1 MDIVGRDSLAVAPVC
16 VAEEPGKSLHVDEKA
31 ATALG
36 MHLGEGSVEA
46 KSVGSGPLLSGC
58 RTSFVTDAWSDCG
71 QTPVILVLQ
80 FLPLKDGG

>member
-58 RTSFVTDAWSDCG
+58 GTSFVTDAWSG